1 MVKMS
6 KVKSVLFY
14 EKREFIELF
23 NSFQFLEAAKI
34 LVLSER
40 KSFMTMTY
48 IVLIMIAYFGP
59 NAQHLGNIQLEIWHF
74 EKSIK
79 DIYLYA
85 KKVSLLLAVDFLSFI
100 INGILLAYFSGIN
113 LLKVMKELQ
122 QDFWIVFAIGEGFV
136 LMEVH
141 LCLKVL
147 TPLQ

>member
-1 MVKMS
+1 MS

-14 EKREFIELF
+14 EKREFIELL

-113 LLKVMKELQ
+113 LLKVMKTLQ
-122 QDFWIVFAIGEGFV
+122 QEFWIAFAITEGFL
-136 LMEVH
+136 LMEVFD
-141 LCLKVL
+141 CICQNVKYF
-147 TPLQ
+147 